1 MHARDATPFRGCGDL
16 RPQVEHVS
24 NESYIASWHK
34 VLEDDKRAV
43 FAAASRAQKAA
54 ARQRRLRSY
63 SSVTDFTI
71 SPLSTVVPS
80 RATVALP
87 V

>member
-1 MHARDATPFRGCGDL
+1 VHRDL
-16 RPQVEHVS
+16 
-24 NESYIASWHK
+24 K
-34 VLEDDKRAV
+34 DDKRAV
-43 FAAASRAQKAA
+43 FVAASHLQKVADYLSGLQPGA
-54 ARQRRLRSY
+54 ETGLRSY

-71 SPLSTVVPS
+71 SPLSTVPAS